1 MVEIVAPFPASQWSV
16 LKGGASG
23 TLTSFIGWQ
32 KMFLRV
38 LGCFTSSKML
48 FCHLL
53 AKRRPAQLLSNGS
66 HRRERWT
73 VTERLYMI
81 LFVFT
86 ITL

>member
-38 LGCFTSSKML
+38 LGCFTSSKM
-48 FCHLL
+48 
-53 AKRRPAQLLSNGS
+53 
-66 HRRERWT
+66 
-73 VTERLYMI
+73 
-81 LFVFT
+81 
-86 ITL
+86 